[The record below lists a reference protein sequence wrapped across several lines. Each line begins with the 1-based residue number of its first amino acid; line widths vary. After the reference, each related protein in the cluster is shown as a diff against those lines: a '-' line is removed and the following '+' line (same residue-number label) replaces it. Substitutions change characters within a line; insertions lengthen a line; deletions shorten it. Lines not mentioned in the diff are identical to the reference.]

1 MLEKGLA
8 SSPLPIANQAKEK
21 KLSVEKA
28 IEKLRA
34 SDQEMSGDQ
43 RRDEKTD
50 ARKEEM
56 RRMRAQRTRVDRP
69 KRD

>member
-1 MLEKGLA
+1 MAE
-8 SSPLPIANQAKEK
+8 IK

-43 RRDEKTD
+43 RRDEKAD
-50 ARKEEM
+50 ALKEEIK
-56 RRMRAQRTRVDRP
+56 RMRSQRIRLDQR

>member
-1 MLEKGLA
+1 M
-8 SSPLPIANQAKEK
+8 AKTK

-34 SDQEMSGDQ
+34 SDQEMSKGQ
-43 RRDEKTD
+43 RHDDKTD
-50 ARKEEM
+50 ALKEEIK
-56 RRMRAQRTRVDRP
+56 RMRSQRMRLDQR